1 MKKILFFIILVLCFS
16 SSSQA
21 DDVKDFKIEGMG
33 LTDSLLLFSSKEII
47 EKNKIFYPGK
57 KYYRVPLFWDENN
70 NYPRSNQYN
79 VIFGVTKYEDK
90 EYIIESLEAFKDF
103 DNNIS
108 GCLSKK
114 KKITDEIIKLF
125 PNSKEPANSV
135 TNSRYRGGKAKV
147 HLSIF
152 HLEKGKIQIS
162 CFEHSEDA
170 KKNGKSD
177 VLAVAIYSLEFD
189 KYLASIQ

>member
-1 MKKILFFIILVLCFS
+1 MLPSK
-16 SSSQA
+16 A
-21 DDVKDFKIEGMG
+21 DSIKDFKIESMG

-57 KYYRVPLFWDENN
+57 KYYRVPLFWNENN
-70 NYPRSNQYN
+70 NYPKSNEYD
-79 VIFGVTKYEDK
+79 VIFGVTNNDDK

-108 GCLSKK
+108 KCLSKK
-114 KKITDEIIKLF
+114 KKITDEIINLF
-125 PNSKEPANSV
+125 PNSKEPTNSV
-135 TNSRYRGGKAKV
+135 TNSRYMGGKAKV

-152 HLEKGKIQIS
+152 HLENGKIQIS
-162 CFEHSEDA
+162 CYEHSEDA

-177 VLAVAIYSLEFD
+177 VLAVAIYTLKFS